1 MTKKVK
7 MKPLLAGIGLLAVV
21 LAGGGA
27 LAWWKYASIKA
38 ASSQPSFEPPEFV
51 EVVRAQS
58 DTWQPRARLVG
69 TVVAK
74 QSVSLSNELAG
85 VVTFVGFQ
93 SGETVPAGHVLVK
106 FDTKT
111 EEADLALVEA
121 AERLAS
127 AGIEVARANVR
138 SATAV
143 LTLARSNYERQV
155 SANQGGG
162 GTPVEMDR
170 VTAALEQATADLER
184 DRSELSRAQAEL
196 DQAKARVQ
204 QIRTMIAKKTLL
216 SPFRARVGM
225 LTIYPGQYL
234 AEGTTIVSLTEL
246 TDDIYV
252 DFAVPQE
259 YATRVAPGTVV
270 TAKSEML
277 ASDAVDITVLSM
289 DATVNPTTRN
299 VRVRASVANPDYRL
313 RPGMF
318 LDVDV
323 PVDVKREVVTIPTT
337 AVRRSPYGDNV
348 YVLEPD
354 APKPGAASGPGPGA
368 SEGEGKGKDGG
379 APEKTEAAAPGPPGA
394 GTPPPAMRAKQ
405 RMVTLGENLGTRV
418 IVLRGLSAGETIAAS
433 GSFKLREGALVMEAP
448 PTAPAPGATSKPTA
462 GTSGTVE
469 GAQLPSDDQHTSK

>member
-1 MTKKVK
+1 MSKKVK
-7 MKPLLAGIGLLAVV
+7 KKPLLAGIGLLAVV
-21 LAGGGA
+21 LAGGAA
-27 LAWWKYASIKA
+27 LAWWKYGAIKA
-38 ASSQPSFEPPEFV
+38 SANQPAFEPPEFV
-51 EVVRAQS
+51 EVVRAES

-155 SANQGGG
+155 TANQGGG

-170 VTAALEQATADLER
+170 VTAALEQATADLQR
-184 DRSELSRAQAEL
+184 DTSELQRAQAEL

-246 TDDIYV
+246 TEDIYV

-270 TAKSEML
+270 TAKSEIL
-277 ASDAVDITVLSM
+277 ASESVDIKVLSM

-348 YVLEPD
+348 YVLVPD
-354 APKPGAASGPGPGA
+354 AP
-368 SEGEGKGKDGG
+368 
-379 APEKTEAAAPGPPGA
+379 PPGA
-394 GTPPPAMRAKQ
+394 GAASAAPPKAEPAASGAAGAGGPPPPPPGMRAKQ
-405 RMVTLGENLGTRV
+405 RMVTLGENLGSRV
-418 IVLRGLSAGETIAAS
+418 IVLSGLSAGETIAAS
-433 GSFKLREGALVMEAP
+433 GSFKLRDGALVMEAP
-448 PTAPAPGATSKPTA
+448 PSPPATQPADAPAA
-462 GTSGTVE
+462 GGPAASAAAPAE
-469 GAQLPSDDQHTSK
+469 GAQKPGDEKHTSK